1 MKSPPYSGSN
11 VVQLLP
17 FSEQFIQKEHF
28 TTLSLNKDDA
38 YISNRK
44 FSSRHKI
51 QSSMNS
57 KLAYD
62 ARAN

>member
-1 MKSPPYSGSN
+1 MKSPSYSGSN
-11 VVQLLP
+11 VVQLLS
-17 FSEQFIQKEHF
+17 FSEQFIQKHF